1 MNWTSLLR
9 ALPRDLR
16 ETVAGDIE
24 EEYLVRVARG
34 RVRATLWAWSTAARL
49 AVRFRVERVTHTR
62 GVPPLAEEQRAR
74 PPVYDALRQDIV
86 FSLRMLRRQPGF
98 TTVAV
103 AALALGIGAS
113 TAIFSVVDAV
123 LWRPLPYPAA
133 ERVVSIAEQRPR
145 EGRRY
150 GPVSPADFFD
160 WRHDARSFAA
170 IAATNIRAFN
180 LTGGG
185 EPERLRVLAGTAA
198 FLDVLGVSPVL
209 GRNFRI
215 EEETFGR
222 HRVVLLTDSLWRRR
236 FAANPGAVGTTI
248 LFDGMPYEVVG
259 VLPTTFWWPSPTD
272 VLVPLAL
279 TEEDRRLRG
288 AHFLDVIGRLKPV
301 VPEQQAREELDIIGA
316 RLSQMYPSDNT
327 GHAPNLRPLRDWLVG
342 DLRAALLLLL
352 GAVGCVLL
360 IACAN
365 VATLLLARIS
375 GRQKEL
381 SVRCAV
387 GATRGR
393 LVLQMLT
400 ESMVVSM
407 LGGAAGLLLATW
419 SLAALRALLPA
430 QFLELPG
437 IDHIGLDGRM
447 LAAAVSVT
455 AMTAVVFGVVPA
467 LVASDQRMT
476 VGLNEESRGSSGA
489 PRTRR
494 LRAALVVAELAV
506 SLVLLA
512 SAGLLIVSFQ
522 KITKVSPG
530 FQPQQLV
537 IAGLTLPASRYGEPP
552 QAVAFYEALMDRV
565 RAIPGVQ
572 RVAVA
577 SAPPF
582 SGFDARLDLTIE
594 HQSWELNG
602 PVRAYVSLV
611 SPDYFQTIGVPL
623 VRGRVLDERDGPSM
637 PSAVVINEAAAR
649 RFWPG
654 IDPLGQ
660 RINMD
665 RKPRWMAIVGI
676 VGDVRHQALNMDAE
690 PQVYIPERQGFLALG
705 TGLGRTLSLMV
716 RTSLDGVS
724 IAPAIRAAVSALDPQ
739 QPTGAIRTMDDMI
752 GESVGSYR
760 LNFLLVSAFAGVA
773 LLLTAA
779 GLYGVM
785 AYLVAQRTREI
796 GVRMALGASQ
806 AQVMALVIRQAG
818 LMTIAGVAAGIPCA
832 LMLARAMRTMLF
844 GVSAADPAVYGAVT
858 VLLVAVALSAAA
870 IPSRRATRIDPL
882 TAIRE

>member
-34 RVRATLWAWSTAARL
+34 RVRATLWVWSTAARL
-49 AVRFRVERVTHTR
+49 AVRFRVERITHIR
-62 GVPPLAEEQRAR
+62 GVPPLAEEPRAR
-74 PPVYDALRQDIV
+74 PHLYDALRQDIV

-123 LWRPLPYPAA
+123 LWRPLPYAA
-133 ERVVSIAEQRPR
+133 ADRVVSVAEQRPR
-145 EGRRY
+145 EGRRF

-198 FLDVLGVSPVL
+198 FLDVLGMSPVL

-215 EEETFGR
+215 EEETYGR
-222 HRVVLLTDSLWRRR
+222 HRVVLLTDAFWHRR
-236 FAANPGAVGTTI
+236 FAANPGVVGTKI

-259 VLPTTFWWPSPTD
+259 VLPATFWWPSPTD

-288 AHFLDVIGRLKPV
+288 AHFLDVTGRLKPG

-327 GHAPNLRPLRDWLVG
+327 GHAPNLRPMRDWLVG

-400 ESMVVSM
+400 ESMVVSI

-437 IDHIGLDGRM
+437 IEHIGLDARM

-455 AMTAVVFGVVPA
+455 AVTAVVFGVVPA
-467 LVASDQRMT
+467 VVASDQRT
-476 VGLNEESRGSSGA
+476 SAGLNEESRGSSGT

-512 SAGLLIVSFQ
+512 SAGLLIVSFE

-582 SGFDARLDLTIE
+582 SGLDSRLDLTIE

-623 VRGRVLDERDGPSM
+623 VRGRVLDERDAPSV
-637 PSAVVINEAAAR
+637 PPVVVINEAAAR

-665 RKPRWMAIVGI
+665 REPRWMAIVGI
-676 VGDVRHQALNMDAE
+676 VGDVRHQALNTDAE

-716 RTSLDGVS
+716 RTSLDGVA
-724 IAPAIRAAVSALDPQ
+724 IAPVIRAAVSALDPQ

-752 GESVGSYR
+752 GESVGTYR
-760 LNFLLVSAFAGVA
+760 LNFLLVSAFAAVA
-773 LLLTAA
+773 LMLTAA

-796 GVRMALGASQ
+796 GVRMALGASR

-818 LMTIAGVAAGIPCA
+818 AMTIAGVAAGVPCA

-844 GVSAADPAVYGAVT
+844 GVSPADPAVYGAVT
-858 VLLVAVALSAAA
+858 ALLVAVALSAAA

-882 TAIRE
+882 AAIRE

>member
-1 MNWTSLLR
+1 
-9 ALPRDLR
+9 
-16 ETVAGDIE
+16 
-24 EEYLVRVARG
+24 
-34 RVRATLWAWSTAARL
+34 
-49 AVRFRVERVTHTR
+49 
-62 GVPPLAEEQRAR
+62 
-74 PPVYDALRQDIV
+74 
-86 FSLRMLRRQPGF
+86 
-98 TTVAV
+98 
-103 AALALGIGAS
+103 
-113 TAIFSVVDAV
+113 
-123 LWRPLPYPAA
+123 
-133 ERVVSIAEQRPR
+133 
-145 EGRRY
+145 
-150 GPVSPADFFD
+150 
-160 WRHDARSFAA
+160 
-170 IAATNIRAFN
+170 
-180 LTGGG
+180 
-185 EPERLRVLAGTAA
+185 
-198 FLDVLGVSPVL
+198 
-209 GRNFRI
+209 
-215 EEETFGR
+215 
-222 HRVVLLTDSLWRRR
+222 
-236 FAANPGAVGTTI
+236 
-248 LFDGMPYEVVG
+248 
-259 VLPTTFWWPSPTD
+259 
-272 VLVPLAL
+272 
-279 TEEDRRLRG
+279 
-288 AHFLDVIGRLKPV
+288 
-301 VPEQQAREELDIIGA
+301 
-316 RLSQMYPSDNT
+316 
-327 GHAPNLRPLRDWLVG
+327 
-342 DLRAALLLLL
+342 
-352 GAVGCVLL
+352 
-360 IACAN
+360 
-365 VATLLLARIS
+365 
-375 GRQKEL
+375 
-381 SVRCAV
+381 
-387 GATRGR
+387 
-393 LVLQMLT
+393 
-400 ESMVVSM
+400 
-407 LGGAAGLLLATW
+407 
-419 SLAALRALLPA
+419 
-430 QFLELPG
+430 
-437 IDHIGLDGRM
+437 
-447 LAAAVSVT
+447 
-455 AMTAVVFGVVPA
+455 
-467 LVASDQRMT
+467 
-476 VGLNEESRGSSGA
+476 
-489 PRTRR
+489 
-494 LRAALVVAELAV
+494 VVAELAV

-637 PSAVVINEAAAR
+637 PPAVVINEAAAR

-665 RKPRWMAIVGI
+665 REPRWMAIVGI
-676 VGDVRHQALNMDAE
+676 VGDVRHQALNTDAE

-752 GESVGSYR
+752 GESVGTYR